1 MTDPRTENST
11 SHTIGQLYPT
21 RAADWLS
28 PQQQEVILRG
38 LNGPTHTER
47 TNALVMLGGVT
58 GLPIPMSDVVVV
70 QRVRMVHASGVAVS
84 PAELAADLRSLA
96 SSMQPSTPAR
106 RRFLADLHASAV
118 GLDVLDAGGGNE
130 QFSIAF
136 AGLAQAVQKCDDDD
150 LSFAMLT
157 LTANFVPLPLESSAE
172 AVMLNCLH
180 HGVIASGR
188 IGGGR

>member
-1 MTDPRTENST
+1 M
-11 SHTIGQLYPT
+11 SHTVGEIYPT

-47 TNALVMLGGVT
+47 TNALVLLGGVT

-96 SSMQPSTPAR
+96 SSMQPSTPAHR
-106 RRFLADLHASAV
+106 WFLADLHASAV

-130 QFSIAF
+130 QFWTAF
-136 AGLAQAVQKCDDDD
+136 AGLAQAVQKCDDDN

-157 LTANFVPLPLESSAE
+157 LTANFVPLPPESSAE
-172 AVMLNCLH
+172 AVMRNCLH